1 MVKIDLTVLILAKN
15 EAKNIAPV
23 IVDVRD
29 IINSLKISGEIVVVD
44 GNSHDDTYNV
54 AQQAGAKV
62 IVQSKSGFG
71 NALREGFGA
80 SKGEYI
86 LTMDAD
92 LSHHPLFIHKMW
104 AHRKEA
110 AVIIGSR
117 YVAGGRADMPLW
129 RMFLSKILNYF
140 YASGLAIPIKDMSSN
155 YRIYKADRIKEL
167 QLEGKSFDIIQEIL
181 VKIYISGYTA
191 KEVPIYYRPRKNGVS
206 NARVIPFG
214 IQLIIMFLR
223 LWRMRKSILSA
234 DYDEMAYFSKI
245 PFQRYW
251 QRKRLGI
258 IMNYSI
264 NIPFVLDAGCGSSM
278 ILRSHPNIVG
288 LDISLPKLLYMRKYS
303 IPLLQGSIYTLPFK
317 SQVFD
322 GVICSEVVEHISNR
336 DNWLQELKRVIKPK
350 GYLILGTPDYGRIW
364 WPIIEQFYK
373 LFLPRGYADEHIS
386 QYNFTEL
393 KELLIKENFEI
404 LSYEYILGAELIICA
419 RLK

>member
-1 MVKIDLTVLILAKN
+1 MKIDLTVLILARN
-15 EAKNIAPV
+15 EAKNITAV

-29 IINSLKISGEIVVVD
+29 IINSLKISGEILVVD

-54 AQQAGAKV
+54 AREAGAKV
-62 IVQSKSGFG
+62 IIQSESGFG
-71 NALREGFGA
+71 NALREGFRE

-110 AVIIGSR
+110 EVIIGSR

-140 YASGLAIPIKDMSSN
+140 YTIGLAIPVKDMSSD
-155 YRIYKADRIKEL
+155 YRIYKASSIKEL
-167 QLEGKSFDIIQEIL
+167 QLQGKSFDIIQEIL

-191 KEVPIYYRPRKNGVS
+191 KEVPIYYRPRKDGVS
-206 NARVIPFG
+206 NARVLPFG

-223 LWRMRKSILSA
+223 LWRMRKSFLSA

-258 IMNYSI
+258 IINYSI
-264 NIPFVLDAGCGSSM
+264 DVPFVLDVGCGSSV
-278 ILRSHPNIVG
+278 ILRSHPHIVG
-288 LDISLPKLLYMRKYS
+288 LDICLAKLLYMRKYLTT
-303 IPLLQGSIYTLPFK
+303 LLQGSIYNLPFNDH
-317 SQVFD
+317 VFD
-322 GVICSEVVEHISNR
+322 GVICSEVVEHISDR
-336 DNWLQELKRVIKPK
+336 DSWLKELKRVIKPK

-373 LFLPRGYADEHIS
+373 LVIPGGYANEHIS
-386 QYNFTEL
+386 HYSFAEL

-404 LSYEYILGAELIICA
+404 LSYRYILGAELIIYA